1 MLTPKS
7 VLVPCQIKDLTNN
20 YELIT
25 TTNKLGHGVSYSTL
39 QEIMTEV
46 AYSKAENVNENEEI
60 LPENCSPGI
69 FSILVEDNID
79 KLEETT
85 SGNTLVHCP
94 LLFHL
99 GLLFIKYMFGGL
111 EIDVFFLFFCF
122 PGLGTTHKVNSIIIQ
137 PKSAEQENDSEF
149 SYLSSGR
156 IVPPPSKSKRRYVS
170 YLIKSLLSFNH

>member
-25 TTNKLGHGVSYSTL
+25 TTNKLGHGVSYSTM

-85 SGNTLVHCP
+85 SGNTLVHCA

-99 GLLFIKYMFGGL
+99 GLVFITCLVVWKLMFFC
-111 EIDVFFLFFCF
+111 IFCF

-137 PKSAEQENDSEF
+137 PKPTEQENESEF

-170 YLIKSLLSFNH
+170 YLIKSSLS

>member
-1 MLTPKS
+1 MMLTPKS

-46 AYSKAENVNENEEI
+46 AYNKAENVNENEEI

-85 SGNTLVHCP
+85 SGNTLVHCH

-99 GLLFIKYMFGGL
+99 GLVCLLHVWWFG
-111 EIDVFFLFFCF
+111 
-122 PGLGTTHKVNSIIIQ
+122 N
-137 PKSAEQENDSEF
+137 
-149 SYLSSGR
+149 
-156 IVPPPSKSKRRYVS
+156 
-170 YLIKSLLSFNH
+170 